1 MRPDSAVAEAA
12 EVQQEQAERP
22 PAAEVEAE
30 ECLVVERP
38 AAAHLVVADFAGPTA
53 ASEHVVLA
61 RKFLVQA
68 QPMTSLRKL

>member
-1 MRPDSAVAEAA
+1 VRLESAVAEA
-12 EVQQEQAERP
+12 QQEQAERP

-30 ECLVVERP
+30 ECLVVERLAEAQV
-38 AAAHLVVADFAGPTA
+38 AAADFAGPIA
-53 ASEHVVLA
+53 AREHVVLA